1 MDISIFETDT
11 NLTGVRTLPPFST
24 GGSDLEA
31 YAPSAFV
38 VSALSFCAL
47 VFVFFLTAAKFQE
60 RKNRHFSKNRWID
73 GAIAVAL
80 IVGVVGSVAS
90 WLPLGDSGPGGKFAR
105 SSTLAYYNG
114 DNASVEDSQGTWQHK
129 NHDFVEGKLEDNSH
143 LKKYDIQCEEE
154 EKITDQEK
162 RSVFC
167 GGDVW
172 SPVIA
177 TDTRDNL
184 DYKLIPNLRHRKDGS
199 PKDNPLMVS
208 MTVKV
213 QPA

>member
-1 MDISIFETDT
+1 MDIPVFETDT
-11 NLTGVRTLPPFST
+11 NLTGVRTLLPFST
-24 GGSDLEA
+24 GGSDLEV
-31 YAPSAFV
+31 YAPSGFVVFALSLCVIAFV
-38 VSALSFCAL
+38 P
-47 VFVFFLTAAKFQE
+47 FLAAAIFE
-60 RKNRHFSKNRWID
+60 VRKNGHFSKNRRID
-73 GAIAVAL
+73 RIIAVAL

-114 DNASVEDSQGTWQHK
+114 DKASVEDIQGTWQHK

-154 EKITDQEK
+154 KKITDQEK

-172 SPVIA
+172 SSVIA

-184 DYKLIPNLRHRKDGS
+184 DYKLIPNLRHHKDGS
-199 PKDNPLMVS
+199 PKDNPLTVS

>member
-11 NLTGVRTLPPFST
+11 NLTGVRTLSPLSI
-24 GGSDLEA
+24 GGSDLET
-31 YAPSAFV
+31 YDPSGFSV
-38 VSALSFCAL
+38 FALSFWVL
-47 VFVFFLTAAKFQE
+47 VFAVYVAVVRFRG
-60 RKNRHFSKNRWID
+60 RKNGRYSKNRRID
-73 GAIAVAL
+73 GAIAAVLIATVAT
-80 IVGVVGSVAS
+80 SVAS
-90 WLPLGDSGPGGKFAR
+90 WLPLGDAGPGGKFAR
-105 SSTLAYYNG
+105 SSTLAYYSG
-114 DNASVEDSQGTWQHK
+114 DNASVEDIQGTWQHK
-129 NHDFVEGKLEDNSH
+129 NHDFVEGELEDNSH

-172 SPVIA
+172 SSVIA

-199 PKDNPLMVS
+199 PKDNPLTVS

>member
-1 MDISIFETDT
+1 MDIPVFETDT
-11 NLTGVRTLPPFST
+11 NLTGIRTLLPFST

-31 YAPSAFV
+31 YAPSGFVVFALSLCVIAFV
-38 VSALSFCAL
+38 P
-47 VFVFFLTAAKFQE
+47 FLAVAIFE
-60 RKNRHFSKNRWID
+60 VRKNGHLSKNRRID
-73 GAIAVAL
+73 RIIAVAL

-114 DNASVEDSQGTWQHK
+114 DNASVEDIQGTWQHK

-184 DYKLIPNLRHRKDGS
+184 DYKLIPNLRHHKDGS
-199 PKDNPLMVS
+199 PKDNPLTVS

>member
-1 MDISIFETDT
+1 MELPIFETDT
-11 NLTGVRTLPPFST
+11 NLTGVRTLLPFSM
-24 GGSDLEA
+24 GGSDLET
-31 YAPSAFV
+31 YAPSRFV
-38 VSALSFCAL
+38 VFVLSLCVL
-47 VFVFFLTAAKFQE
+47 VFVSFLAVAIFE
-60 RKNRHFSKNRWID
+60 VRKNGHFSKNRQID
-73 GAIAVAL
+73 RIIAVAL
-80 IVGVVGSVAS
+80 IVGAVGSVAS

-114 DNASVEDSQGTWQHK
+114 DNVSVEDIQGTWQYK
-129 NHDFVEGKLEDNSH
+129 NHDFVQDKLEDNSH

-184 DYKLIPNLRHRKDGS
+184 VYRLNPNLRHHKDNRSG
-199 PKDNPLMVS
+199 DNPLRVS
-208 MTVKV
+208 MTVNV